1 MSEVN
6 LLVRVSAREEHIEAL
21 KAEMRKAQELTL
33 QEAGCIR
40 YQFYQD
46 RKVPHMFY
54 VQECYRDKDAFLA
67 HANSVHMAAYL
78 ASTKDMVQSV
88 DMHKVDPV

>member
-6 LLVRVSAREEHIEAL
+6 LLVRVSAKEEHIEEL
-21 KAEMRKAQELTL
+21 KAEMRKAQALTH

-54 VQECYRDKDAFLA
+54 VQECYKDKTAFLA
-67 HANSVHMAAYL
+67 HANSDHMAAYL
-78 ASTKDMVQSV
+78 ATTEGMIQSV